1 MINFF
6 YKEEPSTAQH
16 ETEIAVGYIGTQKLY
31 RITKKE
37 DGRFLAEKKKKNGQW
52 ISIANCATSAECE
65 QQCVKYATEKA
76 VAPDRKKTEL
86 QATKYDKHGRALFNV
101 SARQNWLA

>member
-6 YKEEPSTAQH
+6 YNEDPSKAQ
-16 ETEIAVGYIGTQKLY
+16 TEIAVGYIGTQKLY

-37 DGRFLAEKKKKNGQW
+37 DGKFLAEKKKKNGQW
-52 ISIANCATSAECE
+52 ISIASCTTSGECE
-65 QQCVKYATEKA
+65 QQCIKYALEKA
-76 VAPDRKKTEL
+76 VAPEKKRTEL

-101 SARQNWLA
+101 NARQNWLA

>member
-6 YKEEPSTAQH
+6 YNEDPEKAQN
-16 ETEIAVGYIGTQKLY
+16 EIAVGYVGTQKLY

-37 DGRFLAEKKKKNGQW
+37 DGKFLAEKKKKNGQW
-52 ISIANCATSAECE
+52 ISIASCTTSNECE
-65 QQCVKYATEKA
+65 QQCIKYATEKA
-76 VAPDRKKTEL
+76 VAPEKKRTEL

-101 SARQNWLA
+101 NARQNWLA